1 MTWFLNY
8 TSPNPVLSITWD
20 ISGTSTSLEN
30 YVKIFCKD
38 VSCLSNTGVVAIR
51 AVDTQMSRTTMDE
64 TSVHKGTLQVIQEAS
79 NDYQV

>member
-20 ISGTSTSLEN
+20 ISGISTSLEN

-38 VSCLSNTGVVAIR
+38 VLRRSAPQTQELPPVGVRQIFA
-51 AVDTQMSRTTMDE
+51 E
-64 TSVHKGTLQVIQEAS
+64 GG
-79 NDYQV
+79 